1 VASLLETIPF
11 LVDVYPT
18 FTYTMGMMNN
28 ETIDAILQHEGYEIR
43 EGLELFDTVGQF
55 VDQTF
60 KTRKELN
67 AYVEKHIAPHA
78 ECSEMARGWGL

>member
-1 VASLLETIPF
+1 
-11 LVDVYPT
+11 
-18 FTYTMGMMNN
+18 MMNN
-28 ETIDAILQHEGYEIR
+28 ETVDAILKHEGYVILQKVSWKENV
-43 EGLELFDTVGQF
+43 LELFDTVGQF